1 MRHLF
6 VLFEGDEASCSRD
19 VAVGRGRHH
28 TTWRRFALRPSIQPF
43 PTVQS
48 FQNRRVHLLPPVHV
62 PRGLPPPSYDGFL
75 PHCAI
80 VRSLERLLRRCRTG
94 GRAVPRRSLPRTCS
108 IRSLPFGP
116 GPNPVA
122 ALAKGGIER
131 KDGRV
136 RPNQP
141 MGGRGEREPG
151 GTNRSAQRKD

>member
-1 MRHLF
+1 MR
-6 VLFEGDEASCSRD
+6 G
-19 VAVGRGRHH
+19 GRTCTQEKSQFLNAWNQGVH
-28 TTWRRFALRPSIQPF
+28 ALGTHPSID
-43 PTVQS
+43 
-48 FQNRRVHLLPPVHV
+48 R
-62 PRGLPPPSYDGFL
+62 
-75 PHCAI
+75 
-80 VRSLERLLRRCRTG
+80 RLLRRCRTG